1 LFADQENKLPF
12 SISVCSKQIEVFCFH
27 FLYIY
32 IYMLPFRRKAEA
44 QAISPN
50 PLPFAH
56 HANGSLSFVHLLTK
70 KQTKVIRV
78 EED

>member
-1 LFADQENKLPF
+1 
-12 SISVCSKQIEVFCFH
+12 
-27 FLYIY
+27 
-32 IYMLPFRRKAEA
+32 MLPFRRKAEA